1 MLRQVFRVAILT
13 AALLL
18 ITMQAA
24 AQGYI
29 EKEYRVE
36 QGRETHNAEFYTDF
50 FTLFSEDGLSLGEA
64 EQRAAYDVLLS
75 AAKLIEKGHYENA
88 ADHLAVLP
96 KEVEATLRP
105 VIATREDMLAI
116 DPIRPFADHEARGEL
131 MKYHRDV
138 WTAHPEFA
146 EDFQAFG
153 EDLAK
158 RASRREKIEG
168 APYII
173 EHLNDYGFV
182 PKDEGG
188 PLQAYQFIWVKFNAI
203 SKFADVCDKFGVDYA
218 DISVEEF
225 EARVAWGLAERIFAS
240 KEEARDREQGI
251 LSWTELIET
260 YVPEEEP
267 VEEVTIEVP
276 AIEEYAEPEEEPVVE
291 EEVPEEV
298 PGEVPPPVEEEPTD
312 EPPFEVLI
320 NPLSLFTPPP
330 GVVAVEETE
339 IPVPPVEEEPL
350 PEPEEEETV
359 ETEPAITST
368 EVAEA
373 AESGPL
379 FVPPVTEPEVSVPVT
394 RPVIDG
400 ELPARIDA
408 VPVPPGDVSGELRV
422 GTNAEIGPAGT
433 STVVGSMDEDEV
445 RLRLAAIAEEAIDNA
460 AEMGLKL
467 GYDALDLAMMLID
480 DPKHESD
487 ETREKLDKFRGSRT
501 EFLAASALIDRY
513 ELEQYLEIPI
523 EMINEE
529 IIAELRRPYDDF
541 KTSPLWEEYRQN
553 ESDFDDAFLRI
564 ASDFRERRTR
574 ESIYA
579 GEMAALEKH
588 IIEYEAYML
597 ELEELVGMLSEVS
610 EEGDGG

>member
-1 MLRQVFRVAILT
+1 MLRRAFRVSILT

-18 ITMQAA
+18 FTLQAA
-24 AQGYI
+24 AQEYI

-50 FTLFSEDGLSLGEA
+50 FTLFSEDALSLVEA

-88 ADHLAVLP
+88 TDHLAVLP
-96 KEVEATLRP
+96 DDIEATLRP
-105 VIATREDMLAI
+105 VIATREDMFAI

-131 MKYHRDV
+131 MKYHREV
-138 WTAHPEFA
+138 WTAHPEFT
-146 EDFQAFG
+146 EDFNAFG

-188 PLQAYQFIWVKFNAI
+188 PLQAYQFLWVKFNAI
-203 SKFADVCDKFGVDYA
+203 STFVDVCEKFGVDYA
-218 DISVEEF
+218 DISVKEF
-225 EARVAWGLAERIFAS
+225 EARVAWGLAEQVFAAQ
-240 KEEARDREQGI
+240 EEARDREQGI

-260 YVPEEEP
+260 YVPEEP
-267 VEEVTIEVP
+267 AEEVPIEIP
-276 AIEEYAEPEEEPVVE
+276 PIEEYTEPVVE

-298 PGEVPPPVEEEPTD
+298 PGEEPPLIEEEEPTE

-330 GVVAVEETE
+330 GVEAIEETE
-339 IPVPPVEEEPL
+339 TPVPPVEEEPL
-350 PEPEEEETV
+350 PEPEEEEEP
-359 ETEPAITST
+359 ETEPVITPS

-379 FVPPVTEPEVSVPVT
+379 FTPPVTEPVVRVPQT
-394 RPVIDG
+394 MPVIDG

-408 VPVPPGDVSGELRV
+408 VPVPPGDVFGELRE
-422 GTNAEIGPAGT
+422 GTNAEIGSAGT
-433 STVVGSMDEDEV
+433 STVVGTMDEDEV
-445 RLRLAAIAEEAIDNA
+445 RLRLAAIAEDAIDNA

-487 ETREKLDKFRGSRT
+487 ETRDKLDKFRGSRS

-513 ELEQYLEIPI
+513 DLERYLEIPI
-523 EMINEE
+523 EMIDEQ

-541 KTSPLWEEYRQN
+541 KTSGLWEEYREN

-564 ASDFRERRTR
+564 SSDFRERRIK

-588 IIEYEAYML
+588 IVEYESYML
-597 ELEELVGMLSEVS
+597 ELEELVGMLSEVI
-610 EEGDGG
+610 EEGNGE